1 MILNL
6 EEIQVNLE
14 LRLFSGL
21 SIFLAWAKIVLLLQ
35 KLPKAGRYIRIFKIV
50 AKELFFFLL
59 IYLPILLAFGAGFFV
74 LLPPKTMEYRNAWTS
89 GLKVFSMLVGELDY
103 VNTFINNEDF
113 EEDRTLQTIFL
124 QIMSICFLCFVSIVI
139 SNLLTGLAIQEI
151 KELKSEAWIDGI
163 IEKTN
168 ELIEDDNGNCNK
180 LYRCF
185 KKDWI
190 KKFER
195 GGMIAIKPNE
205 HVQDNVKH
213 NFSKIWNFFSGQDK
227 NYKPVY
233 IVEDSHRTDNEN
245 ASFGY
250 EMKSENGRASFDYN
264 FEKTNVKFPPE
275 LIKLIMDHLR
285 KKEKLKEIKEKGE
298 CSEFSSCTINDVMK
312 NMQQIESTLENIKEM
327 MIGHLGI
334 DKKLKKDIESRS
346 SLPNS
351 DIEI

>member
-1 MILNL
+1 M
-6 EEIQVNLE
+6 
-14 LRLFSGL
+14 
-21 SIFLAWAKIVLLLQ
+21 LA
-35 KLPKAGRYIRIFKIV
+35 GY
-50 AKELFFFLL
+50 
-59 IYLPILLAFGAGFFV
+59 
-74 LLPPKTMEYRNAWTS
+74 
-89 GLKVFSMLVGELDY
+89 
-103 VNTFINNEDF
+103 
-113 EEDRTLQTIFL
+113 
-124 QIMSICFLCFVSIVI
+124 
-139 SNLLTGLAIQEI
+139 
-151 KELKSEAWIDGI
+151 
-163 IEKTN
+163 
-168 ELIEDDNGNCNK
+168 NGNCNK

-227 NYKPVY
+227 NNKPVY

-312 NMQQIESTLENIKEM
+312 NMQQIENTLENIKEM